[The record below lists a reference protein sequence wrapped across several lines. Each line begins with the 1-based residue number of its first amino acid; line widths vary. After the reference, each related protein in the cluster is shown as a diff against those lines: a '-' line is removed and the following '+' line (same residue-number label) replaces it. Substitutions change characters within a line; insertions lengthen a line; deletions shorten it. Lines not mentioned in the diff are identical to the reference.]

1 MNNFSCFGPKIW
13 KNPPNLKN
21 WNFGSETPTLPFFAP
36 LNLSFLPISR
46 SPVGQFSKPRQESL
60 MLGSQLY
67 RKGEKSHKN
76 LVEKSKKG
84 L

>member
-1 MNNFSCFGPKIW
+1 MILSVFGKNLEKFPKFE
-13 KNPPNLKN
+13 KME
-21 WNFGSETPTLPFFAP
+21 FGSETPALPFFV
-36 LNLSFLPISR
+36 LKNLSFLPNTSL
-46 SPVGQFSKPRQESL
+46 SKGQFSKPRQESL
-60 MLGSQLY
+60 IVGSQVY